1 MKNHDAQISQK
12 ILRRLR
18 QRREAL
24 GLSQAHVANLVDVN
38 PSYVGLLERGE
49 RIPSLDVLLRMCAAV
64 ELTPAELFADASP
77 KPSKEPS
84 ETAQIRAILRS
95 WSPVHRRAAVQV
107 LHQMDKMRRP

>member
-1 MKNHDAQISQK
+1 MKENDAQISRTVSK
-12 ILRRLR
+12 RLR

-24 GLSQAHVANLVDVN
+24 GLSQADVAERVDVN

-49 RIPSLDVLLRMCAAV
+49 RVPSLDVLLKMCAAV

-77 KPSKEPS
+77 KPSKDPP
-84 ETAQIRAILRS
+84 ETAQIRAILRA
-95 WSPVHRRAAVQV
+95 WSPAHRKVAVQV